1 MLALLELLDDA
12 VVIHELDNETIE
24 VSSPY
29 DIEDLPDGQIDVL
42 ANVDVINTI
51 DHEVLDLSDL

>member
-1 MLALLELLDDA
+1 MLELLDDT

-42 ANVDVINTI
+42 VNVDVINTI